1 MELEKFDRQLRLL
14 LLLTQNASLSVES
27 VSKELGMSRRSIYR
41 YIDAFR
47 QMGFDVIKNGTRY
60 RISPS
65 SPFFRNIT
73 DKIHFSEDEAITIN
87 QVLNSVCD
95 NSQQVRHLRQKLQDL
110 YDFNVLARHGV
121 DDRMARNLNRLF
133 EAIQQERI
141 VVLRNYNS
149 PHSGQISDRIVEPY
163 QFVAENSEVRCFEIS
178 SKQNKTFKVGRA
190 ERVELLDLLWTHK
203 DQHKE
208 YYTDLF
214 HFSGEQTFPVKLKL
228 GQLATNLLLEEIPG
242 SEPHLTLLDD
252 GKRLFTTQV
261 CSYVGIG
268 RFVLGL
274 YDDIDVVDS
283 PDFQNYLNQ
292 RIKDLTKKIEQ

>member
-14 LLLTQNASLSVES
+14 LLLTQNSSLSVET

-65 SPFFRNIT
+65 SPFFRDIT

-121 DDRMARNLNRLF
+121 DDHMAHNLSRLF
-133 EAIQQERI
+133 DAIQQERI
-141 VVLRNYNS
+141 VVLKNYNS
-149 PHSGQISDRIVEPY
+149 PHSGKISDRIVEPY
-163 QFVAENSEVRCFEIS
+163 QFLAENSEVRCYEIAS
-178 SKQNKTFKVGRA
+178 QQNKTFKVGRA

-203 DQHKE
+203 EQHKE
-208 YYTDLF
+208 YFTDLF
-214 HFSGEQTFPVKLKL
+214 HFSGEKTFPVKLKL
-228 GQLATNLLLEEIPG
+228 GQLATNLLLEEVPG
-242 SEPHLTLLDD
+242 AEPQLKLLDD

-261 CSYVGIG
+261 CSYIGIG

-274 YDDIDVVDS
+274 FDDIEVVDS
-283 PDFQNYLNQ
+283 PEFQNYLNQ
-292 RIKDLTKKIEQ
+292 RIKDLTKKIKE